1 MGSKHNE
8 ANFEDIFHS
17 VSEGILYTSGLGQVI
32 SVNKALVRMTGI
44 PGEDLIG
51 RLVTDLTRRYLST
64 RDAGKAVGLIT
75 DFISGKEIMP
85 IEIEINQR
93 IIEVSV
99 NRNTK
104 TNRLIGVLRDI
115 TDRKSAEAALMKSE
129 ELKRKLLGTIPDIVI
144 RTDLQGNIT
153 FLNEH
158 ALNDYPYLT
167 KENLITRNIFSFF
180 EGEDLQRAIE
190 NTRLMFEKPL
200 GVKEYILQLDGN
212 HQISCEVNGDVI
224 RDSDGNPT
232 GMVYVIRDIT
242 QRKQAE
248 METIKSE
255 ARARHQRAAIADLV
269 LDPLF
274 TAGETST
281 ALRRVAKILSEVL
294 GVSRASVWTLTDDGT
309 ELHCQ
314 VLYEAGNDTYSSG
327 SFLKATDFPGY
338 FRAMMTENRVYAED
352 AQNDPRTSELADQY
366 LKKLGI
372 TSMLDAGI
380 FVEGRLT
387 GVVCSE
393 HTGEKR
399 KWYPDEE
406 SFISTISALVGQLK
420 VNAGRREAEIALT
433 ASNKRLREL
442 STLLRLMA
450 DNMPDMLW
458 AKNLDREYI
467 FANKTLCDKL
477 LNAADTNEPLG
488 KTDLFFALREREA
501 HRENPGWH
509 TFGENCR
516 DSDTATLESLQS
528 MQFDESGNVK
538 GEFLFLDVHKAP
550 LFDEHA
556 KLIGVVGSARD
567 VTKAKETE
575 NQLRKLS
582 QAVEQSQVSVIITNT
597 HGDIEYV
604 NPKFTEVTGYSKEE
618 ALGKNSRILKSG
630 VHDQALYRDL
640 WETIMAGHEW
650 KGEVQNRKKNGDL
663 FWESASISPIKDE
676 AGNIIH
682 FLSVKEDITELKLRA
697 EKIRKSEK
705 EHRSLIMQMQEG
717 LVAGDKNGLI
727 RYVNPMFCKMTGYEE
742 NELIGKSGYELM
754 LSDEDIVK
762 MKERNE
768 NRSRIL
774 TDEYELEVTT
784 RSGEKKMLW
793 FHASPTVDDN
803 GVFTGSLSTVIDITE
818 KKQLERELKRQTH
831 LRELLMEISSGFINI
846 PLEQVD
852 ASVHDALRKMAMFV
866 NADRSYTFDY
876 DWEHQ
881 VCNNITEWCDVGIS
895 PEIGNLQKVP
905 LHMMQDWVEAHQK
918 GDPMYVPDV
927 HTLPHGAVRDILE
940 PQGIKSV
947 LAVPMMNEGRCIGF
961 VGFDSVKH
969 HHNYSLTEQQL
980 LKIFAQSLSNVRM
993 RKQMLQDL
1001 IAAKEKAEE
1010 SNRLKTAFLQNL
1022 SHEVRTPLNGIIGFA
1037 DLLQEADITNEE
1049 RNSYTNIVIDRGWQL
1064 TTIIND
1070 ILTISLLET
1079 KQELI
1084 FNEDFN
1090 LNALLLSQVS
1100 RFKEQAAA
1108 RGLSFNLSSQLSE
1121 QTADVTADKTK
1132 LGQVLS
1138 NLISNALKFTE
1149 YGGIDLGCQVKG
1161 AWLEFFV
1168 RDTGIGIDQSKLVL
1182 IFDRFTQADDDIRG
1196 TFGGA
1201 GLGLSISK
1209 GFIELMGGK
1218 IWVESEKGRG
1228 SVFFFTLPYKPSL
1241 QVKTISAM
1249 VAPGNLPSRKRTVLV
1264 AEDEEYNF
1272 LYLETLLTKLDVNV
1286 LHASNGQEA
1295 IDLCQREKVDLV
1307 LMDIKMP
1314 VINGHEAAK
1323 RIKENLPGLPI
1334 VAQTAHAV
1342 QSEIS
1347 LYGDVFD
1354 DYITKPFNREKLRV
1368 IASRFIKP

>member
-1 MGSKHNE
+1 MNINHSE
-8 ANFEDIFHS
+8 ASFEDIFQS
-17 VSEGILYTSGLGQVI
+17 VSEGICYSTSLGQVI
-32 SVNKALVRMTGI
+32 AVNEALESMTGI
-44 PGEDLIG
+44 PGDELVGRNVIDLA
-51 RLVTDLTRRYLST
+51 RKFLTL
-64 RDAGKAVGLIT
+64 RDAGKTVGFLT

-85 IEIEINQR
+85 IEVEINQR
-93 IIEVSV
+93 IIEVSAI
-99 NRNTK
+99 RNTK
-104 TNRLIGVLRDI
+104 TDRLIGVLRDI
-115 TDRKSAEAALMKSE
+115 TDRKSAEVALMKSE
-129 ELKRKLLGTIPDIVI
+129 ELNRKLLGTIPDIVI

-158 ALNDYPYLT
+158 ALNAYPYLT
-167 KENLITRNIFSFF
+167 KENLINRNIFSFF
-180 EGEDLQRAIE
+180 EGEELQRAIE

-200 GVKEYILQLDGN
+200 GVKEYILQLDKN

-224 RDSDGNPT
+224 RDSDGNPS

-242 QRKQAE
+242 QRREAE
-248 METIKSE
+248 METRKSE
-255 ARARHQRAAIADLV
+255 VRARHQRAAIAELV

-274 TAGETST
+274 AAGETST

-327 SFLKATDFPGY
+327 TLLKATDFPSY

-352 AQNDPRTSELADQY
+352 AQNDPRTSELADHY
-366 LKKLGI
+366 LKNLGI
-372 TSMLDAGI
+372 TSLLDAGI
-380 FVEGRLT
+380 FVEGKLA
-387 GVVCSE
+387 GIVCSE

-406 SFISTISALVGQLK
+406 SFISTISALVGQLE

-458 AKNLDREYI
+458 AKNLDHEYI
-467 FANKTLCDKL
+467 FANKALCDKL

-488 KTDLFFALREREA
+488 KTDLVFAHREREV

-516 DSDTATLESLQS
+516 DSDFATLESLQP

-538 GEFLFLDVHKAP
+538 GEFLVLDVHKAP
-550 LFDEHA
+550 LFDEQG

-582 QAVEQSQVSVIITNT
+582 QAVDQSQVSVIITNT
-597 HGDIEYV
+597 NGDIEYV
-604 NPKFTEVTGYSKEE
+604 NPKFTEVTGYSQAE
-618 ALGKNSRILKSG
+618 ALGQNSRILKSG
-630 VHDQALYRDL
+630 VHDQAFYRDL
-640 WETIMAGHEW
+640 WETITAGDEW
-650 KGEVQNRKKNGDL
+650 RGEFHNRKKNGEL
-663 FWESASISPIKDE
+663 FWEAASVSPIKNE
-676 AGNIIH
+676 RGEIIH
-682 FLSVKEDITELKLRA
+682 FLAVKEDITGLKLQAETIRA
-697 EKIRKSEK
+697 SERK
-705 EHRSLIMQMQEG
+705 HRLLITQMQEG
-717 LVAGDKNGLI
+717 LVAGDQSGMI
-727 RYVNPMFCKMTGYEE
+727 SYVNPMFCKMTGYEE
-742 NELIGKSGYELM
+742 HELIGKSGYELM
-754 LSDEDIVK
+754 LSDEDIAK
-762 MKERNE
+762 MTDRDA
-768 NRSRIL
+768 NRRSIL
-774 TDEYELEVTT
+774 SEEYELEIKTK
-784 RSGEKKMLW
+784 SGEKKTLW

-852 ASVHDALRKMAMFV
+852 ASVNDALRKMAMFV
-866 NADRSYTFDY
+866 NADRAYTFDY
-876 DWEHQ
+876 DWEQQ
-881 VCNNITEWCDVGIS
+881 VCNNINEWCDVGIS

-927 HTLPHGAVRDILE
+927 YALPHGAVRDILE

-947 LAVPMMNEGRCIGF
+947 LAVPMMNEGRCNGF
-961 VGFDSVKH
+961 VGFDSVRH
-969 HHNYSLTEQQL
+969 HHNYSQTEQQL
-980 LKIFAQSLSNVRM
+980 LKIFAQSLSNVKM

-1010 SNRLKTAFLQNL
+1010 SNRLKTAFIQNL
-1022 SHEVRTPLNGIIGFA
+1022 SHEVRTPLNGIIGFS
-1037 DLLQEADITNEE
+1037 DLLQEAGITNEE
-1049 RNSYTNIVIDRGWQL
+1049 RKSYTNIVIDRGWQL
-1064 TTIIND
+1064 TSIIND
-1070 ILTISLLET
+1070 ILTISSLET

-1090 LNALLLSQVS
+1090 VNALLLSQVA
-1100 RFKEQAAA
+1100 RFKDQAAA
-1108 RGLSFNLSSQLSE
+1108 RGLSFTLKNQLSE
-1121 QTADVTADKTK
+1121 QVADVTADKTK
-1132 LGQVLS
+1132 LAQVLS
-1138 NLISNALKFTE
+1138 NLITNALKFTE
-1149 YGGIDLGCQVKG
+1149 HGGIDLGCQVKG

-1182 IFDRFTQADDDIRG
+1182 IFDRFTQADDHIRG
-1196 TFGGA
+1196 TFGGT
-1201 GLGLSISK
+1201 GLGLSICK
-1209 GFIELMGGK
+1209 GFVELMGGK

-1241 QVKTISAM
+1241 QVKTTPVTG
-1249 VAPGNLPSRKRTVLV
+1249 VADNFPDQKRTVLV

-1272 LYLETLLTKLDVNV
+1272 LYLETLLIKMDVSV
-1286 LHASNGQEA
+1286 LHATNGQEA
-1295 IDLCQREKVDLV
+1295 IDLCHREKVDLV

-1323 RIKENLPGLPI
+1323 RIKEDFPGLPI

-1342 QSEIS
+1342 QSEIAIF
-1347 LYGDVFD
+1347 GNVFD
-1354 DYITKPFNREKLRV
+1354 DYITKPFTREKLRV